1 MKEWHWLLLIGL
13 ACCAILFGTT
23 YFNRIVSNITVQTR
37 IDHPRPGIECY
48 GLITDKGAAVSCYPT
63 KGL

>member
-1 MKEWHWLLLIGL
+1 MKKYMP
-13 ACCAILFGTT
+13 AI
-23 YFNRIVSNITVQTR
+23 IVILSIAAFVMASSYISRLWSNSTVQTR

-48 GLITDKGAAVSCYPT
+48 GLVTDKGAAVSCYPT